1 MKIARLR
8 AKAGQ
13 ANIVAPF
20 SGLRILWTKMTSN
33 KKLMLGENVP
43 EKAEYLTFLKE
54 LVEAGKLKSVIEQHP

>member
-1 MKIARLR
+1 
-8 AKAGQ
+8 
-13 ANIVAPF
+13 
-20 SGLRILWTKMTSN
+20 MTSN